1 MIMTTI
7 SRSEKIEAKCK
18 ECGAEIVDG
27 CLPYRSLDAFDNDP
41 EPYCPACEG
50 DDLEFMK
57 PKD

>member
-1 MIMTTI
+1 MTTI

-18 ECGAEIVDG
+18 ECGAEIADG